1 MRKRKERA
9 ALKMATG
16 RRTNAQQ
23 TPGLHS
29 CLLVLCASNH
39 HSTVRQR
46 LALGSTAGSTFVRFF
61 VGCEWLTGA
70 QEEIDRVPASLN
82 SRQARGKCRGMREW
96 GMRISAPNVATTS
109 SHTRHTHN
117 CLERVKQHRC
127 KTRWASLK
135 DKRAYLTQSIG
146 ATLN

>member
-1 MRKRKERA
+1 MCKRKEMG
-9 ALKMATG
+9 ALKMAMG
-16 RRTNAQQ
+16 ECTNVQQ
-23 TPGLHS
+23 TPGLRS
-29 CLLVLCASNH
+29 SPLVLCASNYR
-39 HSTVRQR
+39 STVRQR

-61 VGCEWLTGA
+61 FGCEWLTGA

-82 SRQARGKCRGMREW
+82 SRRVRGKCRGMRGW

-127 KTRWASLK
+127 KTR
-135 DKRAYLTQSIG
+135 
-146 ATLN
+146 